1 MVEKKH
7 MPTSDLGFFTFLP
20 MWSFT
25 RSNPGENSGGGIST
39 SSESAV
45 RRWIELEE
53 HGGYGEKPGGQVG
66 EVDIYIY
73 TWNPNDPCFDRKRH
87 CFGGLTFKNRGQ
99 LGSRYIYIYPRC
111 SMFYIV
117 VI

>member
-53 HGGYGEKPGGQVG
+53 HGGYGEKTGGQVG

-73 TWNPNDPCFDRKRH
+73 LEPKWPLFW
-87 CFGGLTFKNRGQ
+87 
-99 LGSRYIYIYPRC
+99 
-111 SMFYIV
+111 
-117 VI
+117 